1 MNNVVTTVHPTGT
14 PASVSTALENDSAL
28 PHASLAARLTLRLGL
43 WLLLRSTA
51 HLNRSPAARDAHRL
65 GLCNERD
72 RRAREHAAVAL
83 SALGS
88 RVV

>member
-1 MNNVVTTVHPTGT
+1 MNNVVTTVPSSGAR
-14 PASVSTALENDSAL
+14 PAAAVTVPIDTL

-72 RRAREHAAVAL
+72 RLAREHAAVAM
-83 SALGS
+83 SMLGS
-88 RVV
+88 RVL